1 MNVLE
6 KLSRDLV
13 QQKIITSDQLREAE
27 KVKAQTGISL
37 GEALISLNFLTQE
50 ELISLISNK
59 LEIPLIDLG
68 SYVFESEVI
77 NLVSEQTARR
87 YKLIPLFKVQDTLT
101 VAMADPMNIFALDHI
116 RIQTGLNVEPAIA
129 SLESIEKAI
138 NEYYSGAHLIDETAE
153 SIKLDLGEESADK
166 LTAERI
172 ERITELQPIIKLV
185 NQIVLEAVKDRASD
199 IHLEPNKE
207 AFDVRYRIDGVLR
220 KVSSF

>member
-27 KVKAQTGISL
+27 KVKAQTGRSL

-116 RIQTGLNVEPAIA
+116 ADYRLPIQIRRDLNPDDVY
-129 SLESIEKAI
+129 KRQKHKRQ
-138 NEYYSGAHLIDETAE
+138 N
-153 SIKLDLGEESADK
+153 K
-166 LTAERI
+166 
-172 ERITELQPIIKLV
+172 
-185 NQIVLEAVKDRASD
+185 
-199 IHLEPNKE
+199 IH
-207 AFDVRYRIDGVLR
+207 YRPCRDYCRL
-220 KVSSF
+220 F